1 MTTLSPGL
9 SSLTLDLRDLK
20 VCPRPT
26 RQPSLLASGKD
37 MSLGGCVCHR
47 APCFRE
53 HLCFFPTDLGGWQG
67 AVAGE
72 TQREN
77 LRDGRGED
85 GSGEGAGG
93 PL

>member
-37 MSLGGCVCHR
+37 MNLGGVR
-47 APCFRE
+47 
-53 HLCFFPTDLGGWQG
+53 LSQSTLLQG
-67 AVAGE
+67 ASLFLPYRSGWVAGGC
-72 TQREN
+72 R
-77 LRDGRGED
+77 RGNP
-85 GSGEGAGG
+85 EGKSS
-93 PL
+93 